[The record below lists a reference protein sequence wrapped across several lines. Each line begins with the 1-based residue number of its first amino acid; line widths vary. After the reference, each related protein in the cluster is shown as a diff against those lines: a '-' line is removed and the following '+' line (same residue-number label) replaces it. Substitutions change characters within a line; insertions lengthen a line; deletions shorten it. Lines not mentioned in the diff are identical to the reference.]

1 MKISQKGKTFIKNYE
16 GCRLKAY
23 KCPAGV
29 LTIGYGH
36 TNNVRPDDVITQ
48 DEANKLFEIDIKIH
62 ENNVARL
69 VKVALTQNQFDAL
82 VSLEYNIGYGNFS
95 SSTLLK
101 KLNAKDFKATAEQF
115 IRLNP
120 SSKRGDKDKYSGW
133 CFIGKDNSAGL
144 VKRRKAEKE
153 MFLS

>member
-1 MKISQKGKTFIKNYE
+1 MKMSEKGIKLIKNYE

-29 LTIGYGH
+29 WTIGFGH

-48 DEANKLFEIDIKIH
+48 AEADKLFKMDLIIH
-62 ENNVARL
+62 ENNVSRL
-69 VKVALTQNQFDAL
+69 VKVPLTQNQFDAL

-95 SSTLLK
+95 SSILLK
-101 KLNAKDFKATAEQF
+101 KVNAKDYKGAAEQF

-120 SSKRGDKDKYSGW
+120 KPIDIDDKYLGW
-133 CFIGKDNSAGL
+133 CFVGKKNCQGL
-144 VKRRKAEKE
+144 VKRRLKEKE
-153 MFLS
+153 LFLT